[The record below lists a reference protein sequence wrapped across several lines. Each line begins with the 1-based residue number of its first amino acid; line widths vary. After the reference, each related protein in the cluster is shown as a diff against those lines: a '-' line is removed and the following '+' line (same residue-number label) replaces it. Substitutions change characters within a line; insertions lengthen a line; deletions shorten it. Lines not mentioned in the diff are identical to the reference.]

1 MQNNRTIYNDYALT
15 KEKKSN
21 IENMGMTKFSE
32 QPYFKGYCKNIYI
45 ILKDMFF
52 KFMLF

>member
-1 MQNNRTIYNDYALT
+1 
-15 KEKKSN
+15 
-21 IENMGMTKFSE
+21 MGMTKFSE
-32 QPYFKGYCKNIYI
+32 QPYFKGYSKNIYI